1 MSHVQELVEE
11 LGLEEPRVLLSGVVE
26 AQGHMGI
33 EACEKTKVSKASPNE

>member
-1 MSHVQELVEE
+1 

-33 EACEKTKVSKASPNE
+33 EACERTKVTEASPDE